1 MHQCAPTG
9 TQVARAWVQ
18 PCGGWRVEDWIEAS
32 RGRDGVYLCD
42 IDQHDGNNVNE
53 IHLILFDDVKY
64 VLSYALYPKYLS
76 FSSIHS
82 IYDANIDI

>member
-1 MHQCAPTG
+1 M
-9 TQVARAWVQ
+9 W
-18 PCGGWRVEDWIEAS
+18 
-32 RGRDGVYLCD
+32 CD

-82 IYDANIDI
+82 IYAANIDI